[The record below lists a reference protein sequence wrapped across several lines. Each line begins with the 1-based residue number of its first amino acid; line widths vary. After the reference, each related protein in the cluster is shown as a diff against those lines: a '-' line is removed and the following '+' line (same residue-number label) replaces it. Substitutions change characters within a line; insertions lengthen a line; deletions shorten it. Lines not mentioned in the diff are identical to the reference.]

1 MKGIRMLIS
10 KNDLVLSNEE
20 VYVKLFVIFK
30 DKKYI
35 DQLYNRF
42 SFTNKDTDEKFK
54 VIYEKAKQYIEE
66 KG

>member
-30 DKKYI
+30 DKNMVQSILFILMIKKKNYI
-35 DQLYNRF
+35 M
-42 SFTNKDTDEKFK
+42 
-54 VIYEKAKQYIEE
+54 VHH
-66 KG
+66 

>member
-30 DKKYI
+30 DKKYGTKYI
-35 DQLYNRF
+35 IY
-42 SFTNKDTDEKFK
+42 TDDNEKELH
-54 VIYEKAKQYIEE
+54 Y
-66 KG
+66 GSP